1 MYIEGVFMDKC
12 KNCNLSKQKT
22 PVTKGNIT
30 RFVDENNKV
39 WNGKQCPDCYK
50 EYNRNRMRLSRQKQN
65 VNEPLKL
72 E

>member
-1 MYIEGVFMDKC
+1 MDKC

>member
-12 KNCNLSKQKT
+12 KNCNLTKQKN
-22 PVTKGNIT
+22 PITKGNIT

-50 EYNRNRMRLSRQKQN
+50 EYNRKRMRLNRQKQN
-65 VNEPLKL
+65 VSDPLKL